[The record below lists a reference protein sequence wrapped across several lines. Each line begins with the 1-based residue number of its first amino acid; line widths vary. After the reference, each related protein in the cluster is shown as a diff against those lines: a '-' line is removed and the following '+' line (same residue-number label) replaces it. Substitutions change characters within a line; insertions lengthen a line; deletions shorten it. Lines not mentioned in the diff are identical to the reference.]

1 MRASQGC
8 DGHGLNSYTVT
19 VKPSIAWD
27 DRAELTL
34 SGRLVVP
41 DVVAC
46 TGLTRVA
53 SLSGR

>member
-41 DVVAC
+41 DVVAR